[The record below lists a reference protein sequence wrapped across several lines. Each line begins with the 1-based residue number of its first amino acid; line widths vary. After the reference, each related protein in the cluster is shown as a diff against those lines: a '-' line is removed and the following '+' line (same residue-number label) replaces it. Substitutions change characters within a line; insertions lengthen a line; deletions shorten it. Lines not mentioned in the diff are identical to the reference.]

1 MKWLGYSLCVISS
14 VVILIADDA
23 QALRRG
29 MGKSYELR
37 AEDVEK
43 AISESLQ
50 KSNVAKHP
58 RAVITNN
65 RQPILHKADHEIT
78 VEINDLEVDGAKDT
92 WVANMLLLDGSNVV
106 SARPL
111 TGRFEEQQ
119 PVPVLK
125 HRITKGQVIDA
136 DDIEQHYVAEY
147 KLQANTITNADELIG
162 MMPSRTIAPQRPVR
176 SNEITKPMIMSKGTI
191 VQMLYQSQTMDIR
204 TMGEVLDE
212 GSVGEMVRV
221 RNVDSRHIV
230 HAKVMSSKE
239 VAVGV
244 LP

>member
-1 MKWLGYSLCVISS
+1 VLISG
-14 VVILIADDA
+14 DA

-29 MGKSYELR
+29 MGKVYELR

-43 AISESLQ
+43 AIGESIE
-50 KSNVAKHP
+50 KSGVAKHP

-65 RQPILHKADHEIT
+65 RTPILHKADHVIA
-78 VEINDLEVDGAKDT
+78 VEINDLEVDSAKET
-92 WVANMLLLDGSNVV
+92 WVANMILLNGNNVV

-111 TGRFEEQQ
+111 TGRYEEQQ
-119 PVPVLK
+119 AVPVLK

-136 DDIEQHYVAEY
+136 EDIEQEYVSEY

-162 MMPSRTIAPQRPVR
+162 MMPSRTIAPHRPVR
-176 SNEITKPMIMSKGTI
+176 SNEIMKPMIMSKGAI
-191 VQMLYQSQTMDIR
+191 VQMLYQSPTMDIR

-212 GSVGEMVRV
+212 GSVGDMVRV
-221 RNVDSRHIV
+221 RNLDSRQVV
-230 HAKVMSSKE
+230 HGKIMSSKE